1 MPVPIIT
8 PILDTQILSV
18 TPTYT
23 SWFSNTQFLVFQS
36 NDTGEYVA
44 TNEFLEVA
52 VTLFAQISPGPL
64 GSIERMIDSF
74 QDTINTIDLILV
86 PPEFRN
92 DCFPMRLSI
101 NPNQGFHARILAIS
115 C

>member
-1 MPVPIIT
+1 MAVSIT
-8 PILDTQILSV
+8 TIFDAQIASA

-23 SWFSNTQFLVFQS
+23 DWFNNCLFLVFQS

-44 TNEFLEVA
+44 TSEFLEVA
-52 VTLFAQISPGPL
+52 VALFAQISPGPI
-64 GSIERMIDSF
+64 GSIERMIDGF
-74 QDTINTIDLILV
+74 QDTINTIDLIFL

-92 DCFPMRLSI
+92 DCFPMRIRI
-101 NPNQGFHARILAIS
+101 NPSTGFHARILAIS